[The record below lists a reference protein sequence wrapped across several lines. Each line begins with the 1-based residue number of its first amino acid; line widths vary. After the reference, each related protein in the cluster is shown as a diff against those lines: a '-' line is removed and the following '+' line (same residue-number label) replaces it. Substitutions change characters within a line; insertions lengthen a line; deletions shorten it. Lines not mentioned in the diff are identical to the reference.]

1 MEQENYIVYVRT
13 DEQGRI
19 LEANSSAFLKDTI
32 GWTAIDEGL
41 GDKYHHA
48 QGNYFDGGL
57 YTTDG
62 IPRYA
67 LTDGAPALR
76 SDEEIEADR
85 AAIVHVPTETE
96 ILKQQVADL
105 QNQILTMR
113 LGG

>member
-1 MEQENYIVYVRT
+1 MKQENYIVYVRT

-19 LEANSSAFLKDTI
+19 LEANSSAFLSDTA

-48 QGNYFDGGL
+48 QGHYFDGGL

-62 IPRYA
+62 IPRYKLA
-67 LTDGAPALR
+67 DGAPALR

-96 ILKQQVADL
+96 ILKRQVADL

>member
-1 MEQENYIVYVRT
+1 MNENTYIVYVKT

-19 LEANSSAFLKDTI
+19 RAVDSSYNNTDFT
-32 GWTAIDEGL
+32 GWTQIDEGTEY
-41 GDKYHHA
+41 KHSHA
-48 QGNYFDGGL
+48 MSNYLGGL
-57 YTTDG
+57 YTDDG
-62 IPRYA
+62 IPRYKLA
-67 LTDGAPALR
+67 DGAPALR

>member
-1 MEQENYIVYVRT
+1 MKQENYIVYVRT
-13 DEQGRI
+13 DEQGHI
-19 LEANSSAFLKDTI
+19 LEANSSAFLMDTT
-32 GWTAIDEGL
+32 GWTAIDEGV

-48 QGNYFDGGL
+48 QGHYFDGGL

-62 IPRYA
+62 IPRYKLA
-67 LTDGAPALR
+67 DGAPVLC